1 MNEHGI
7 VVVGT
12 RWRSHLSELSMVTR
26 SLAAAASRW
35 APVSVLVPGNGAQEA
50 DGAFDLHPMGDD
62 VEPSWPQ
69 TISPDSAVIVD
80 ELTPDVATLLS
91 AVEPRAVFY
100 VSASHG
106 NRNDSWRQLL
116 VVENPENAHPYVN
129 TYIPVNPL
137 AEVHRHNG
145 FGFTNYLLVLSDG
158 TGRDTVP
165 PPAAAWLTAAF
176 HSDDVVV
183 VEQAVASAWRG
194 RALRGRVSVDSRMD
208 LWRLIAHAKACIDLA
223 PGCIVA
229 RECVEALRFG
239 TPIVVPRGSGA
250 AVAHA
255 SLGGGATFGD
265 AQELLDAVAAFRTD
279 DNRSA
284 ASHLGRDYADANH
297 GDPLKFVNSLRAMLS
312 DATG

>member
-1 MNEHGI
+1 VNEHGI

-12 RWRSHLSELSMVTR
+12 RWRTQLSELSMVTR

-35 APVSVLVPGNGAQEA
+35 APVSVLVPGNGAQDA
-50 DGAFDLHPMGDD
+50 DGAFDLHPMGEDGE
-62 VEPSWPQ
+62 VVWPQ

-80 ELTPDVATLLS
+80 ELTPDVATLLYE
-91 AVEPRAVFY
+91 VEPRAVFY

-106 NRNDSWRQLL
+106 NRSDSWRQLP
-116 VVENPENAHPYVN
+116 VVENPENAHPYVS

-137 AEVHRHNG
+137 AKVHRHNG

-176 HSDDVVV
+176 HSDDVIVV
-183 VEQAVASAWRG
+183 QQAVASAWRG
-194 RALRGRVSVDSRMD
+194 RALRGRVSVDTRMD
-208 LWRLIAHAKACIDLA
+208 LWRLMAHAKACIDLA
-223 PGCIVA
+223 PGRIVA

-239 TPIVVPRGSGA
+239 TPIVVPRVSGP

-255 SLGGGATFGD
+255 FLGGGATFGD
-265 AQELLDAVAAFRTD
+265 AQELLDAVAAIRTD

-284 ASHLGRDYADANH
+284 VSHLGRDYADANH
-297 GDPLKFVNSLRAMLS
+297 GDPLKFVNSLRAILS
-312 DATG
+312 DATA